1 MTTVFRPYSESDA
14 LRSDRSAG
22 DRKRHREKLRK
33 SIRENIAD
41 IIAEESIIG
50 RDRDRVIKVPIRG
63 VKEYRFVY
71 GENAGGVGTGDG
83 ETEPGQIVGQ
93 AGKGKQ
99 GQGTA
104 GSDPG
109 IDYYETEITLDEL
122 VDIMFEDLE
131 LPDLER
137 KILKQAM
144 SERIAKR
151 QGFRKSGIRVHLD
164 RRRTVRAKLKRKIAA
179 GVGPSALAAQDAAA
193 EGEFGLPDEF
203 DDPSPTIAGE
213 NERSR
218 FPFRKEDLTYKRLV
232 LDEREDSN
240 AVVICIM
247 DTSGSM
253 DRLKK
258 YLARSFF
265 FLLYQFLCTKYQ
277 SVEIVFVAH
286 HTQAKEV
293 TEDEFFHK
301 GESGGTLIS
310 SGYRKALDI
319 IEQRYHPA
327 HWNVYAFHCSDGD
340 NFESDN
346 DESMR
351 AAGELC
357 DLCNL
362 FGYGEIKPMG
372 SHYYESSMLERFRR
386 LAADNFQSVLIERR
400 EDIWPAFK
408 SFLDRDRAAA
418 E

>member
-1 MTTVFRPYSESDA
+1 MSTIFRPYSESEA

-22 DRKRHREKLRK
+22 DRKRHREKLRR

-41 IIAEESIIG
+41 VIAEESIIG

-63 VKEYRFVY
+63 VKEYRFIY
-71 GENAGGVGTGDG
+71 GDNAGGVGTGDG
-83 ETEPGQIVGQ
+83 NTEPGQVVGS
-93 AGKGKQ
+93 ARGKGDK
-99 GQGTA
+99 GQGPA

-109 IDYYETEITLDEL
+109 VDYYETEITLDEL
-122 VDIMFEDLE
+122 IEIMFEDLE

-137 KILKQAM
+137 KILKEAVA
-144 SERIAKR
+144 ERVAKR
-151 QGFRKSGIRVHLD
+151 QGYRKAGIRVHLD
-164 RRRTVRAKLKRKIAA
+164 RRRTVRAKLRRKIAS
-179 GVGPSALAAQDAAA
+179 GVPLTALAP
-193 EGEFGLPDEF
+193 EPTSDEPE
-203 DDPSPTIAGE
+203 D
-213 NERSR
+213 RVK

-232 LDEREDSN
+232 LDEREESN

-265 FLLYQFLCTKYQ
+265 FLLYQFLCTKYKA
-277 SVEIVFVAH
+277 VEIVFIAH

-293 TEDEFFHK
+293 SEEEFFHK

-310 SGYRKALDI
+310 SGYRKALDVI
-319 IEQRYHPA
+319 KERFHPE

-346 DESMR
+346 EEALK
-351 AAGELC
+351 AARELC
-357 DLCNL
+357 DICAL

-386 LAADNFQSVLIERR
+386 LDADNFQSVLIERR
-400 EDIWPAFK
+400 EDIWPSFKAFL
-408 SFLDRDRAAA
+408 SRDTATA